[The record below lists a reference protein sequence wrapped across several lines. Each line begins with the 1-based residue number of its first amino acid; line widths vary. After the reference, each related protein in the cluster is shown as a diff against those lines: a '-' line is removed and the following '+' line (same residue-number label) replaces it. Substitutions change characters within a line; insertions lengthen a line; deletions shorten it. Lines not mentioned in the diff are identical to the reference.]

1 MQISASPKLQL
12 EYSLMN
18 TLTMKKAALNSFLT
32 GINHPDQIDISTD
45 ILRADILPAC
55 AEYRHIIES

>member
-18 TLTMKKAALNSFLT
+18 TLTIKKAAFKSFLT

-45 ILRADILPAC
+45 ILRADIFPAC